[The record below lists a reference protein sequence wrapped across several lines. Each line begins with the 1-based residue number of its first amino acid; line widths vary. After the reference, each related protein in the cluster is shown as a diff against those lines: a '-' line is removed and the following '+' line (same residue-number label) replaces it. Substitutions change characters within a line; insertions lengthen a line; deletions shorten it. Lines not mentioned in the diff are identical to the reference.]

1 VAPPHAQ
8 EIPRDLRDYRADET
22 LRDGGPIRIRAILP
36 ADKLRLLEH
45 FRSLSPRSV
54 YFRFMG
60 EHRKLTEDELAKF
73 TELDFETH
81 VGLAAT
87 LGDGAAERFIGVGRY
102 IRGADPA
109 RAEVAFAVLDAHQ
122 GRGIGTLLL
131 HHLGR
136 IARSRGVAEFEAS
149 VLGSN
154 RQMLDVFEQSGFKVR
169 HTFESGV
176 VRFHMRLDG
185 GGGPEPG

>member
-1 VAPPHAQ
+1 MNAVTPQDPGG
-8 EIPRDLRDYRADET
+8 ELRNYSAREL
-22 LRDGGPIRIRAILP
+22 LRDGSPIGIRAIRP
-36 ADKLRLLEH
+36 DDKARLLEH

-73 TELDFETH
+73 TELDFVTH

-87 LGDGAAERFIGVGRY
+87 VGEGHAERFIGVGRY
-102 IRGADPA
+102 ICADDPK
-109 RAEVAFAVLDAHQ
+109 RAEVAFAVLDTYQ

-131 HHLGR
+131 HHLGG
-136 IARSRGVAEFEAS
+136 IARARGVAEFEAS
-149 VLGSN
+149 VLGNN

-169 HTFESGV
+169 HTFDSGV
-176 VRFHMRLDG
+176 VQFHMLLG
-185 GGGPEPG
+185 GEKSG

>member
-1 VAPPHAQ
+1 MAAPREQHVPD
-8 EIPRDLRDYRADET
+8 DLRGYRADET
-22 LRDGGPIRIRAILP
+22 MRDGSAIRIRAILP
-36 ADKLRLLEH
+36 GDKPRLLEH

-60 EHRKLTEDELAKF
+60 EHRKLTEDELARF
-73 TELDFETH
+73 TELDFKSH

-102 IRGADPA
+102 IVGADPTP
-109 RAEVAFAVLDAHQ
+109 AEVAFAVLDAYH

-169 HTFESGV
+169 HTFDSGV
-176 VRFHMRLDG
+176 VHLHLKLDDRG
-185 GGGPEPG
+185 AAPG

>member
-1 VAPPHAQ
+1 VTSQ
-8 EIPRDLRDYRADET
+8 DRPRELRSYSAREL
-22 LRDGGPIRIRAILP
+22 LRDGSPIWIRAIRP
-36 ADKLRLLEH
+36 DDKARLLEH
-45 FRSLSPRSV
+45 FRNLSPQSV

-60 EHRKLTEDELAKF
+60 EHRKLTEDELEKF

-87 LGDGAAERFIGVGRY
+87 LGEDADESFIGIGRY
-102 IRGADPA
+102 ICGSDPT

-136 IARSRGVAEFEAS
+136 IARTRGVAEFEAS
-149 VLGSN
+149 VLGNN

-169 HTFESGV
+169 HSFDSGV
-176 VRFHMRLDG
+176 VQFHMLLGAGECD
-185 GGGPEPG
+185 

>member
-1 VAPPHAQ
+1 MAPPHEQ
-8 EIPRDLRDYRADET
+8 HIPRDLRAYRADET
-22 LRDGGPIRIRAILP
+22 MRDGSPILIRAILP
-36 ADKLRLLEH
+36 GDKQRLLQH
-45 FRSLSPRSV
+45 FRNLSPRSV

-73 TELDFETH
+73 TELDFDTH
-81 VGLAAT
+81 IGLAAT
-87 LGDGAAERFIGVGRY
+87 LGDGADERFIGVGRY
-102 IRGADPA
+102 IVGGDRS
-109 RAEVAFAVLDAHQ
+109 RAEVAFAVLDAYQ

-154 RQMLDVFEQSGFKVR
+154 RQMLDVFEQSGFTVR
-169 HTFESGV
+169 HTFDSGV
-176 VRFHMRLDG
+176 VRFHMKLDG
-185 GGGPEPG
+185 NESS